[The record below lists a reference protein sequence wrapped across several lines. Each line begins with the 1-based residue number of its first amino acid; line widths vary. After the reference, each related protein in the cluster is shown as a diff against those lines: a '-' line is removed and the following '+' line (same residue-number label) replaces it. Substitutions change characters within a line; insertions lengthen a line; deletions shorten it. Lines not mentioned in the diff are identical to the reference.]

1 MQRWFESNGVRCVVA
16 ASVVEG
22 VGLPS
27 IDLDYRAVCRHAAG
41 LLRARGRRSAVLVLP
56 ENKAVGDVESWAGF
70 TDGYGAESRLVLHDG
85 TADEV
90 RRAVR
95 IAMKL
100 KPQPD
105 AFVVARSAHALTVLT
120 YLMSEGIRVPEQVVV
135 ISRDDDSFLAHTVPE
150 VARYSTDPRVWA
162 QRLFVQVEKLA
173 AGERSR
179 SGTLRL
185 VPKLVVGGS
194 LG

>member
-1 MQRWFESNGVRCVVA
+1 M
-16 ASVVEG
+16 
-22 VGLPS
+22 
-27 IDLDYRAVCRHAAG
+27 
-41 LLRARGRRSAVLVLP
+41 LVLP
-56 ENKAVGDVESWAGF
+56 EDRAVGDVESWAGF
-70 TDGYGAESRLVLHDG
+70 AEGYGAESRLVLHDG
-85 TADEV
+85 TAAGV
-90 RRAVR
+90 RSAVR
-95 IAMKL
+95 MAMKL
-100 KPQPD
+100 KPRPD

-120 YLMSEGIRVPEQVVV
+120 HLLSEGIRVPDEVAV

-162 QRLFVQVEKLA
+162 QRLFLQVEKLG

-185 VPKLVVGGS
+185 MPKLVIGGS